1 MERQLIRENPHANLG
16 VTSQGKQKTR
26 LFNEALKLANDFI
39 EVPKD
44 DYKTFGDNF
53 RTYILKEFRERT
65 KDFAS
70 HFSESKLLEFFD
82 FPDHVLRTIESRW
95 SELRFVEMSDDY
107 QSVILRDL
115 NPYAETPEEL
125 ERLKVVRQLIE
136 ALETIT
142 NNGHHIDFHS
152 VARATNSVL
161 IVTGPKSA
169 EPNENYI
176 KSRRF

>member
-53 RTYILKEFRERT
+53 RAYILKEFRERT

-70 HFSESKLLEFFD
+70 HFSDEKLFDFFD
-82 FPDHVLRTIESRW
+82 FPSHVLRTIESRW

-136 ALETIT
+136 
-142 NNGHHIDFHS
+142 G
-152 VARATNSVL
+152 
-161 IVTGPKSA
+161 TG
-169 EPNENYI
+169 NE
-176 KSRRF
+176 

>member
-1 MERQLIRENPHANLG
+1 
-16 VTSQGKQKTR
+16 
-26 LFNEALKLANDFI
+26 
-39 EVPKD
+39 
-44 DYKTFGDNF
+44 
-53 RTYILKEFRERT
+53 
-65 KDFAS
+65 
-70 HFSESKLLEFFD
+70 
-82 FPDHVLRTIESRW
+82 
-95 SELRFVEMSDDY
+95 MSDDY

-115 NPYAETPEEL
+115 NPYAETPDEL
-125 ERLKVVRQLIE
+125 ERLRVVRQLIE

-176 KSRRF
+176 KSQRF

>member
-1 MERQLIRENPHANLG
+1 MSNKSY
-16 VTSQGKQKTR
+16 V
-26 LFNEALKLANDFI
+26 
-39 EVPKD
+39 
-44 DYKTFGDNF
+44 FGDIQAVF
-53 RTYILKEFRERT
+53 DKG
-65 KDFAS
+65 K
-70 HFSESKLLEFFD
+70 FS
-82 FPDHVLRTIESRW
+82 
-95 SELRFVEMSDDY
+95 
-107 QSVILRDL
+107 
-115 NPYAETPEEL
+115 YAETPEEL

>member
-16 VTSQGKQKTR
+16 VSSRGKQKTR
-26 LFNEALKLANDFI
+26 LFNEALKLANDFM

-53 RTYILKEFRERT
+53 RAYILKVFRERT

-107 QSVILRDL
+107 QSPILRDL
-115 NPYAETPEEL
+115 NPYAETTEEL
-125 ERLKVVRQLIE
+125 ERLKHVRQLIE
-136 ALETIT
+136 ALEWIA
-142 NNGHHIDFHS
+142 NNGHGIDFHS
-152 VARATNSVL
+152 VARASNNVF
-161 IVTGPKSA
+161 IVKGQKSA
-169 EPNENYI
+169 DPNENYI
-176 KSRRF
+176 KNRRF